1 MPSIRSL
8 PMPRSRSRWTIVAR
22 FVLASTGL
30 TAGAL
35 ALASMAPSTSS
46 PGPLRALLDGPLS
59 PRPVPLIL
67 GVGVHFGIGGEYNYD
82 PTLTAQ
88 AINTVGAS
96 SFRDDLTWSGFKGA
110 GMAAPGSMR
119 PRQAAFL
126 AATKARPLFILDHP
140 NPAIGGDGVP
150 ITDAGRAAFA
160 SFAGDAAR
168 QTARRNPIYEIW
180 NEWNLNAA
188 PAMGKLIGPAAPGDP
203 RGGASY
209 AQLAA
214 KATAAIRATQP
225 GATILAGAAGTDE
238 GWHWVRAV
246 AGGGGL
252 RGADGLSVHYYNHCA
267 RPESR
272 TAAEAIGKIRAL
284 HAAMPNRRG
293 RATPIYVT
301 EIGWPTTRGGSCDI
315 ARNDSGDNIA
325 QFLLWSAATPWV
337 RGVWIYQLKDQG
349 QRPNEIEDN
358 FGLFTYDYKPKPGA
372 CMVRDVSRLI
382 AGAKSWRVDQPQPGL
397 TVVRMDDGRSRKLI
411 AWTDR
416 ASQNAQL
423 VLDGAPMPY
432 RTVCAPDGPRDTT
445 IPIGSRPVIVSLP
458 NTAARIRYRMM

>member
-1 MPSIRSL
+1 MPSIPSL
-8 PMPRSRSRWTIVAR
+8 MPPHSGFKIFAR

-30 TAGAL
+30 VAGAI
-35 ALASMAPSTSS
+35 ALASMAPSPSAQ
-46 PGPLRALLDGPLS
+46 GQLKLLPEGPLS
-59 PRPVPLIL
+59 PRQVPLIL

-88 AINTVGAS
+88 AMNTVGAA
-96 SFRDDLTWSGFKGA
+96 SFRDDLTWAGFKGA

-160 SFAGDAAR
+160 SFAGDAAQ
-168 QTARRNPIYEIW
+168 QTAARRPIYEIW

-188 PAMGKLIGPAAPGDP
+188 PAMGKLIGPAARGDP
-203 RGGASY
+203 RGGAAY

-214 KATAAIRATQP
+214 KTTAAIRATQP
-225 GATILAGAAGTDE
+225 GATILAGAAGTDD
-238 GWHWVRAV
+238 GWQWVRAV
-246 AGGGGL
+246 AGNGGL
-252 RGADGLSVHYYNHCA
+252 KGANGLSVHYYNHCA
-267 RPESR
+267 RPENR
-272 TAAEAIGKIRAL
+272 TAGEAIGKIQAL
-284 HAAMPNRRG
+284 HGAMSTRG
-293 RATPIYVT
+293 GRDMPIYVT
-301 EIGWPTTRGGSCDI
+301 EIGWPTTHGGSCDI
-315 ARNDSGDNIA
+315 ARNDSGNNIA

-337 RGVWIYQLKDQG
+337 KGVWIYQLKDQG
-349 QRPNEIEDN
+349 QRPDDIEDN

-382 AGAKSWRVDQPQPGL
+382 ASAKSWRVDRPQPGL
-397 TVVRMDDGRSRKLI
+397 TVLRMDDGQSRKLI
-411 AWTDR
+411 AWTDH
-416 ASQNAQL
+416 AAQTAQL
-423 VLDGAPMPY
+423 VLGGTPMPY

-445 IPIGSRPVIVSLP
+445 IPIGSRPVVVSL
-458 NTAARIRYRMM
+458 AAGATGIRYRMM